1 MADLAE
7 TETYEAGIYQL
18 EITDPVIGGPDGID
32 NLQAKQ
38 LANRTNWLKAKI
50 DSLLGLSVIHT
61 ATLKASPSDAD
72 EFGFL
77 SSSAAW
83 SLVKMTGT
91 NLKAW
96 LKTHFD
102 TIYASLNSPSFTGKV
117 TSTDT
122 VVSVTSGVYSAVANV
137 ITVVLTVASHTVAVG
152 NTIKVSGI
160 TNAQASMGGSNVVF
174 NGYMIVTAQTSTTI
188 TYQIDTLIG
197 TVGSTALTGAVS
209 FSHGGLYLD
218 SIPKVKSGANYYP
231 IQGATAWVNFDGTT
245 TPPTIRDSFNIS
257 AVVRTATGE
266 FDAYYEDLMDKV
278 QVAVAGSAMNIGSNT
293 PMFVGAYSTE
303 PTTAKVHACVRHITD
318 GSAVNAAFTTLAIF
332 GGKN

>member
-61 ATLKASPSDAD
+61 ATLKATPSDAD

-96 LKTHFD
+96 LKTYFD
-102 TIYASLNSPSFTGKV
+102 TVYKPIGALLFSDMPSGSVIQVANYTTGTVATGTGVIPSDNTIPQTTEGTQFMSLGFTPLFSTSKLKITVKFNVAISASNAYIAALFRDETADAVASTKVNVGANNVVNPNEIVAYINANAASLSTFYVRIGAV
-117 TSTDT
+117 TAATT
-122 VVSVTSGVYSAVANV
+122 TFNGESAGQ
-137 ITVVLTVASHTVAVG
+137 LL
-152 NTIKVSGI
+152 
-160 TNAQASMGGSNVVF
+160 GGSF
-174 NGYMIVTAQTSTTI
+174 DSSITI
-188 TYQIDTLIG
+188 EEIK
-197 TVGSTALTGAVS
+197 A
-209 FSHGGLYLD
+209 
-218 SIPKVKSGANYYP
+218 
-231 IQGATAWVNFDGTT
+231 
-245 TPPTIRDSFNIS
+245 
-257 AVVRTATGE
+257 
-266 FDAYYEDLMDKV
+266 
-278 QVAVAGSAMNIGSNT
+278 
-293 PMFVGAYSTE
+293 
-303 PTTAKVHACVRHITD
+303 
-318 GSAVNAAFTTLAIF
+318 
-332 GGKN
+332 